1 MVIAKLQQYFYS
13 NLQGYIA
20 TKILLGWYKA
30 TIVIMDYKK
39 ASSSSSLID
48 GSSEGRSRGRSFSR
62 THISNYQNCNITIYT
77 HTYMVTV

>member
-1 MVIAKLQQYFYS
+1 MVITKLQRYFYS

-48 GSSEGRSRGRSFSR
+48 GSSEPSLVHTLVITRTVILRSTRIP
-62 THISNYQNCNITIYT
+62 TW
-77 HTYMVTV
+77 